1 MKRVFL
7 AGAALL
13 LSASALADECDN
25 ATTQLELNTCSAQQ
39 YQAADKKLNQT
50 YQSAIKRAAAP
61 QRDLLKKAQQAWIA
75 LRDADCNFIGSG
87 TEGGSVQPMIISQC
101 LTEKT
106 VEREA
111 FLASLMQ
118 CEEGNLS
125 CPLTPWGR
133 GRKDSTEQSPLPV
146 GEG

>member
-1 MKRVFL
+1 MKRFII

-13 LSASALADECDN
+13 LSASALADECDK

-50 YQSAIKRAAAP
+50 YQAAIKRAAAP

-111 FLASLMQ
+111 YLASLMQ
-118 CEEGNLS
+118 CEEGDLS
-125 CPLTPWGR
+125 CPLPPG
-133 GRKDSTEQSPLPV
+133 
-146 GEG
+146 

>member
-13 LSASALADECDN
+13 LCASALADECDN

-87 TEGGSVQPMIISQC
+87 NEGGSVQPMIISQC

-125 CPLTPWGR
+125 CPLTP
-133 GRKDSTEQSPLPV
+133 
-146 GEG
+146 